1 METYIKTDTPTCP
14 TGVKYRWKKWEN
26 WYLGTKSHLFA
37 AQFVISKSQKCAWLV
52 SQNREAHRNRRTNLS
67 MPTIG
72 ESADRQTN
80 STKEFYPING
90 RAESEQFTTSNLLRA
105 RRARS
110 MKLPASSHHSLGAG
124 LSRSFRRRSPAA
136 LEGSRQL
143 QKCPLVI
150 LKCFLVN
157 YIEFGTKITP

>member
-1 METYIKTDTPTCP
+1 MPGNFI
-14 TGVKYRWKKWEN
+14 
-26 WYLGTKSHLFA
+26 S

-72 ESADRQTN
+72 EANNASDLYD
-80 STKEFYPING
+80 SP
-90 RAESEQFTTSNLLRA
+90 ESESTSNLKGA

-110 MKLPASSHHSLGAG
+110 MKLPATSHHSLGAG

-136 LEGSRQL
+136 LEGARSWLLAALRIKTRIRLLLKLGFIWRFEYNL
-143 QKCPLVI
+143 Q
-150 LKCFLVN
+150 FRS
-157 YIEFGTKITP
+157 

>member
-1 METYIKTDTPTCP
+1 MPGNFI
-14 TGVKYRWKKWEN
+14 
-26 WYLGTKSHLFA
+26 S

-72 ESADRQTN
+72 ESANTASDLYLD
-80 STKEFYPING
+80 SADIS
-90 RAESEQFTTSNLLRA
+90 ESTSNLKGTA

-110 MKLPASSHHSLGAG
+110 MKLPATSHHSLGAG

-136 LEGSRQL
+136 LEGARSWLLAALRIKTRIRLLLKLGFIWRFEYNL
-143 QKCPLVI
+143 Q
-150 LKCFLVN
+150 FRS
-157 YIEFGTKITP
+157 

>member
-1 METYIKTDTPTCP
+1 M
-14 TGVKYRWKKWEN
+14 
-26 WYLGTKSHLFA
+26 
-37 AQFVISKSQKCAWLV
+37 ISKSQKCAWLV

-136 LEGSRQL
+136 LEGSRKL
-143 QKCPLVI
+143 QKNVHWVI
-150 LKCFLVN
+150 LSFYNWLILSFEQIFLLKFASKNFKRTVSEN
-157 YIEFGTKITP
+157 EWRTQSNEQYGKEISLKRKTYF